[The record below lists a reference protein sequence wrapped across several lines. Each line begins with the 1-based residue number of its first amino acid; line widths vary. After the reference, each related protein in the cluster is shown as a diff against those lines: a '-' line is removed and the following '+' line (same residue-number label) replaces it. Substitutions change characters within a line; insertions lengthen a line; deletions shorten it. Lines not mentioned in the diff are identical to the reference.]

1 MPIWEEFPYTN
12 FHELNLDWLLKEM
25 KELRHDF
32 AEFVGGHEIKYA
44 DPILWD
50 ILTSYLAY
58 TIVLDSYGNAY
69 MSIQDTP
76 AGTALTNTDYW
87 MQIGNFYSYVPQIVE
102 DEGIYPQVRMQKHFR
117 YYLNGSTGS
126 DDNTGLSASQAFKT
140 LDKALSMTTK
150 TTQMRL
156 TITAAGTYE
165 LHDIDNIS
173 GVAILI
179 DATVSGVV
187 IKLNGDS
194 GGQFSFYNC
203 HIHLAGVD
211 ANNPITLYCEPV
223 GGVYHMIYG
232 VNSTFSFDYVSMPYN
247 RLQVGA
253 GSATLTGCTM
263 KTVRCSAGSFLE
275 FNDSKIINQD
285 PTLNAIIAYNS
296 TVRVYGTFE
305 VDTLPILGTNV
316 AILDMVGSDLFYS
329 ASTLPAVNTQYQYGV
344 YANYARVKMTTAKM
358 NAFAAAADTG
368 NEVSAASNEILTY

>member
-44 DPILWD
+44 DPIQWD

-117 YYLNGSTGS
+117 YYLNGNTGS

-156 TITAAGTYE
+156 NITAAGTYE

-179 DATVSGVV
+179 DTNVSGVI

-203 HIHLAGVD
+203 HLHLTGVD
-211 ANNPITLYCEPV
+211 ASNPITLYCEPV
-223 GGVYHMIYG
+223 GGVYHPIYG
-232 VNSTFSFDYVSMPYN
+232 VNSTFTFDYVSMPYN

-253 GSATLTGCTM
+253 GSVVLTGCTM
-263 KTVRCSAGSFLE
+263 KSVRCLAGSFLE
-275 FNDSKIINQD
+275 FNNSKIINQD
-285 PTLNAIIAYNS
+285 PTLNAIIANNS
-296 TVRVYGTFE
+296 KVRVYGTFE
-305 VDTLPILGTNV
+305 VDTLPIVGTNV
-316 AILDMVGSDLFYS
+316 AILDMVGSDLYYA

-344 YANYARVKMTTAKM
+344 YANYARVKMTTAKL

-368 NEVSAASNEILTY
+368 NEVSAASNEIITY

>member
-1 MPIWEEFPYTN
+1 MPVFEEFPYTN
-12 FHELNLDWLLKEM
+12 FHELNLDWILKEM

-117 YYLNGSTGS
+117 YYLNGNTGS

-156 TITAAGTYE
+156 NITAAGTYE

-179 DATVSGVV
+179 DATVPGVT

-194 GGQFSFYNC
+194 TGQFSFYNC
-203 HIHLAGVD
+203 HLHLSGVD

-296 TVRVYGTFE
+296 KVRVYGTFE

-358 NAFAAAADTG
+358 SAFAAAADSG